1 MIRNSSRK
9 REIREPSVGARWSEA
24 DGELALEL
32 PTKGLWLCRFGR
44 ISRRRKGRGMI
55 VPVRAREFS
64 REAEWY
70 RAIASLR
77 SVRSIPQG
85 RFFLHT
91 PMQRKY
97 AIALAHRRAS
107 YSIVCCFCNP
117 LEAIRWGGNPTS
129 DVKNEWRFR
138 T

>member
-1 MIRNSSRK
+1 
-9 REIREPSVGARWSEA
+9 
-24 DGELALEL
+24 
-32 PTKGLWLCRFGR
+32 
-44 ISRRRKGRGMI
+44 

-97 AIALAHRRAS
+97 AIAWRIGGARVTRLCAAS
-107 YSIVCCFCNP
+107 
-117 LEAIRWGGNPTS
+117 AIRWRLS
-129 DVKNEWRFR
+129 DGEAIPHLM
-138 T
+138 